1 MEATELRLLP
11 RPHSQPGAEQGCR
24 HRAMSHLSPCWSP
37 LGGAEPFSNP
47 SSRAEARMRRLRPG
61 PVYRKCYHRDNY
73 KVKFKKIK
81 INAEGFPGDPVV
93 KNLPSSAGDTGSIP
107 GPGRSHVPQSN

>member
-24 HRAMSHLSPCWSP
+24 HRAVSHLSPCWSP
-37 LGGAEPFSNP
+37 LEPFSNP
-47 SSRAEARMRRLRPG
+47 SSRAEARMRPVRPG

-73 KVKFKKIK
+73 KVKFKKFK
-81 INAEGFPGDPVV
+81 INAEGVPGDPVV
-93 KNLPSSAGDTGSIP
+93 KNLPSVQETQ
-107 GPGRSHVPQSN
+107 V